1 MKAVITGGSGFVGK
15 RLAEAL
21 AGKGWE
27 VIVFSRRDGK
37 NCGNIKTVKVNYFD
51 INDLTKN
58 LEGADIIFHLAAVLF
73 ANNKQE
79 FEKGN
84 SLLTAN
90 LVEAAK
96 HTKTVKHFVY
106 QSSLAAAG
114 PSKNTENLIDE
125 TAPCAPVSDY
135 GKTKLMGEIEVKKL
149 PPQITYTILRAPT
162 VYGGAEA
169 GVSKISAWVK
179 RGLMV
184 NPSKKDMYF
193 SFVYVSDLVRALILA
208 ATNNGTKNETFFI
221 SENAIYTWEDFICKL
236 ALAMGV
242 KKPIILNLPP
252 FLLKFAGF
260 CYGTIAKITH
270 TVPAL
275 NYDKVAEALAPGHW
289 ACSSKKWVNL
299 TGQKFLSLDEG
310 LKETYKKHR
319 I

>member
-1 MKAVITGGSGFVGK
+1 MKAVITGGSGFVGQ
-15 RLAEAL
+15 RLAHAL
-21 AGKGWE
+21 VKQGWE
-27 VIVFSRRDGK
+27 VVIFSRRTKPQTTDG
-37 NCGNIKTVKVNYFD
+37 IKTVEVNYFD
-51 INDLTKN
+51 IDDLSKK
-58 LEGADIIFHLAAVLF
+58 LAGAEIIFHLAAVLF
-73 ANNKQE
+73 ANNKEE
-79 FEKGN
+79 FERGN

-90 LVEAAK
+90 LVKAAEMS
-96 HTKTVKHFVY
+96 KTVKHFVY

-125 TAPCAPVSDY
+125 TYPCAPVSDY
-135 GKTKLMGEIEVKKL
+135 GKTKLSGEIAVKKL

-193 SFVYVSDLVRALILA
+193 SFVYVGDLVNALVLA
-208 ATNNGTKNETFFI
+208 ATAEGAKNETFFI
-221 SENAIYTWEDFICKL
+221 TENTVYTWEDFINKL
-236 ALAMGV
+236 AAAMGV

-252 FLLKFAGF
+252 VLLRLAGF
-260 CYGTIAKITH
+260 CYGTIARIFH

-275 NYDKVAEALAPGHW
+275 NYDKVAEDLADGHW
-289 ACSSKKWVNL
+289 ACSSKKWVTL

-310 LKETYKKHR
+310 LKETYKK
-319 I
+319 

>member
-15 RLAEAL
+15 RLASAL

-27 VIVFSRRDGK
+27 VVVFSRR
-37 NCGNIKTVKVNYFD
+37 NSTSSGNIKTVKVNYFD
-51 INDLTKN
+51 TNDLTKN
-58 LEGADIIFHLAAVLF
+58 LEGADVIFHLAAVLF

-84 SLLTAN
+84 ALLTAN

-96 HTKTVKHFVY
+96 KAKTVKHFVY

-114 PSKNTENLIDE
+114 PSKNTENLINE
-125 TAPCAPVSDY
+125 NHPCQPVSDY
-135 GKTKLMGEIEVKKL
+135 GKTKLMGEDEVKKL

-169 GVSKISAWVK
+169 GVSKISAWVS

-193 SFVYVSDLVRALILA
+193 SFVYVGDLVEALILA
-208 ATNNGTKNETFFI
+208 ATHSKAKNETFFI
-221 SENAIYTWEDFICKL
+221 SENAIYTWEDFIQKL
-236 ALAMGV
+236 ANAMGV

-252 FLLKFAGF
+252 ALLKFAGF
-260 CYGTIAKITH
+260 CYGFVAKITH

-299 TGQKFLSLDEG
+299 TGQKFLSLYEG
-310 LKETYKKHR
+310 LKETYKK
-319 I
+319 

>member
-15 RLAEAL
+15 RLANAL
-21 AGKGWE
+21 ANKGWE
-27 VIVFSRRDGK
+27 VIVFSRRSNK
-37 NCGNIKTVKVNYFD
+37 NSGEIKTVKVNYFD
-51 INDLTKN
+51 IDDLTKN
-58 LEGADIIFHLAAVLF
+58 LEGVDIIFHLAAVLF

-84 SLLTAN
+84 TLLTAN
-90 LVEAAK
+90 LVQAAK
-96 HTKTVKHFVY
+96 KAKTVKHFIY

-114 PSKNTENLIDE
+114 PSKNTEILIDE
-125 TAPCAPVSDY
+125 TCPCAPVSDY
-135 GKTKLMGEIEVKKL
+135 GKTKLMGETEVKKL
-149 PPQITYTILRAPT
+149 HPITYTILRAPT

-193 SFVYVSDLVRALILA
+193 SFVYVGDLVDTLIMA
-208 ATNNGTKNETFFI
+208 ATNNKAKNETFFI
-221 SENAIYTWEDFICKL
+221 SENAIYTWEDFIQKL
-236 ALAMGV
+236 SFAMGV

-252 FLLKFAGF
+252 ALLKLAGF
-260 CYGTIAKITH
+260 CYGNIAKIMN

-310 LKETYKKHR
+310 LKETYRK
-319 I
+319 

>member
-15 RLAEAL
+15 RLAKSL
-21 AGKGWE
+21 TDKGWE
-27 VIVFSRRDGK
+27 VTIFSRSNK
-37 NCGNIKTVKVNYFD
+37 NSNGIKTVKVNYFD
-51 INDLTKN
+51 IDDLAKN
-58 LEGADIIFHLAAVLF
+58 LAGASVVFHLAAVLF

-84 SLLTAN
+84 AILTAN

-96 HTKTVKHFVY
+96 RSKTVKHIVY

-114 PSKNTENLIDE
+114 PSKNIENLINE
-125 TAPCAPVSDY
+125 TCPCDPVSDY
-135 GKTKLMGEIEVKKL
+135 GRTKLMGEDEIKKL

-169 GVSKISAWVK
+169 GVSKISAWVN

-193 SFVYVSDLVRALILA
+193 SFVYVGDLVEALITA
-208 ATNNGTKNETFFI
+208 AINDKAKNETFFI
-221 SENAIYTWEDFICKL
+221 SEQAIYTWEDFIAKL

-252 FLLKFAGF
+252 CLLKFTGF

-275 NYDKVAEALAPGHW
+275 NYDKVAEALTPGHW
-289 ACSSKKWVNL
+289 ACSSKKWVKL
-299 TGQKFLSLDEG
+299 TGQQFLSLDEG
-310 LKETYKKHR
+310 LKKTYQNK